1 MIFVTV
7 GTHEQPFNRLIE
19 EMDRLKGEGILDED
33 VIMQTGFSSYEPK
46 NCEWSKLLPYSQMQ
60 ENVRNARIV
69 ITHGGPA
76 SFIMPLQVGKVPIV
90 VPRQLQYNEHVNDH
104 QVEFTRAVAER
115 MGNIIPVYDIRDLGQ
130 IIVDYD
136 ENVGRMTNNNLNS
149 NNQQFNR
156 ELERITS
163 DMFAGKEV

>member
-33 VIMQTGFSSYEPK
+33 VIMQTGFSSYEPN

-76 SFIMPLQVGKVPIV
+76 SFIMPFH
-90 VPRQLQYNEHVNDH
+90 Y
-104 QVEFTRAVAER
+104 A
-115 MGNIIPVYDIRDLGQ
+115 
-130 IIVDYD
+130 
-136 ENVGRMTNNNLNS
+136 
-149 NNQQFNR
+149 
-156 ELERITS
+156 
-163 DMFAGKEV
+163 FAGREGAYCGAAPAAVQRACE